1 MTKTLQ
7 KQVLTTFQRQKYQ
20 KRLSH
25 FFKEIKH
32 RNGLQ
37 SKNLADS
44 LGYTPPK
51 FSLLESDT
59 KPHGRFINSLD
70 FLAGIASLEN
80 MSLFDF
86 VSYLEG
92 KADRFQDEKPG
103 DLNRPLYTWEKN
115 LLEGFDVVSIKTRRE
130 FIDLC
135 QNVSIEGKERLE
147 LLIKVVNSL
156 KDKDIEGIS
165 SLLDTINKL
174 K

>member
-7 KQVLTTFQRQKYQ
+7 KQVLTDFQRRRYQ

-25 FFKEIKH
+25 YFKEIKH

-37 SKNLADS
+37 SKDLADS

-86 VSYLEG
+86 ISYLEG
-92 KADRFQDEKPG
+92 KADRFLDEKPG
-103 DLNRPLYTWEKN
+103 DLNRPLYTWEKKM
-115 LLEGFDVVSIKTRRE
+115 LEAFDVISIKTRRE
-130 FIDLC
+130 FVDIC
-135 QNVSIEGKERLE
+135 QNVPKEGKERLE
-147 LLIKVVNSL
+147 LLVKVINAL
-156 KDKDIEGIS
+156 KDKNIDGIS
-165 SLLDTINKL
+165 SLLETINKL
-174 K
+174 N